1 LAQGGKNIIFI
12 AEIQIDKMQRFYFDT
27 SVFGGVFDK
36 EFAEV
41 TLQLFERVKFGEVI
55 CVFSDLTETELLNAP
70 ENVKEHFKNLP
81 KENIERVIVTDEILT
96 LASKYVSEKVVG
108 QTSFDDC
115 VHIATATIYKADI
128 LVSWNF
134 KHIVNVYRIRG
145 YNAINIRSN
154 YQSLEI
160 RSPKEI
166 IEYED

>member
-1 LAQGGKNIIFI
+1 MK
-12 AEIQIDKMQRFYFDT
+12 QRFYFDT

-36 EFAEV
+36 EFEEV
-41 TLQLFERVKFGEVI
+41 TLQLFERVKLGQIV
-55 CVFSDLTETELLNAP
+55 CVYSDLTESELLDAP
-70 ENVKEHFKNLP
+70 EKVRNYFKSLS
-81 KENIERVIVTDEILT
+81 KKNIERVIVNDEILT
-96 LASKYVSEKVVG
+96 LASKYVNEKVVG

-115 VHIATATIYKADI
+115 VHIAVATLSKVDI

-166 IEYED
+166 LEYED